1 MRKNTSIWIFDRARA
16 VGALFGALMLA
27 GCMESG
33 GGLVSR
39 LSSPVDRVS
48 VADNRV
54 TVTGPSGY
62 CVDRNATRARVQ
74 PAFVMLASCA
84 AVSRNADAP
93 APRVPALLT
102 ATVANQTAPV
112 PASEIESETFRAF
125 FTSTDGRAAL
135 ARDGRADSVEILDMF
150 RQSGVFF
157 IHAND
162 HSAVTETNLRED
174 FWRAIFDVNGR
185 TVSASLFVFRNRP
198 ISDDAGLSTLNEF
211 ASRIRAA
218 SAGE

>member
-1 MRKNTSIWIFDRARA
+1 MD
-16 VGALFGALMLA
+16 
-27 GCMESG
+27 SG

-48 VADNRV
+48 VAGNQV
-54 TVTGPSGY
+54 TVAGPNGY
-62 CVDRNATRARVQ
+62 CVDRSATRARLQ
-74 PAFVMLASCA
+74 PAFVMMASCA

-102 ATVANQTAPV
+102 ATVAQEPAPT
-112 PASEIESETFRAF
+112 PASQIEIEQMRAF
-125 FTSTDGRAAL
+125 FASSPGRAAL
-135 ARDGRADSVEILDMF
+135 ARDGRPDSVEILDMF
-150 RQSGVFF
+150 RQSDVFF
-157 IHAND
+157 IHASD
-162 HSAVTETNLRED
+162 QSAAAETNLRD
-174 FWRAIFDVNGR
+174 DYWRAIFDVNGR

-218 SAGE
+218 SGGE